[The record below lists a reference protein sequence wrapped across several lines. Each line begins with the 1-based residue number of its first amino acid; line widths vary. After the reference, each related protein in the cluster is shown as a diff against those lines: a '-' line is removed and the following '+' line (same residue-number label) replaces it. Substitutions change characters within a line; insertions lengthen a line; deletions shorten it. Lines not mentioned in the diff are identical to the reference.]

1 MDISYIIDKFPLL
14 LTGLKLT
21 LWISI
26 TCISLSLV
34 IGIAGGVIRA
44 LNIPIFSQIINII
57 VEFIRNT
64 PLLVHLFFIYF
75 GLPSI
80 GVTLSPVVTGCI
92 ALSLWGG
99 VYAIE
104 NFRGGIAAV
113 QPSLIEAA
121 SSLGMS
127 KWQKIRHV
135 IVPLGFRISFPS
147 FSNTAISVLKNSS
160 FLTGIGVAELT
171 YVAMDR
177 ISTDFKTYE
186 MFISIAIIYLIL
198 VWITTSIFGIIERK
212 LDFNRRPESKGG
224 LRKIGHSISKLTTPS
239 KRAS

>member
-1 MDISYIIDKFPLL
+1 MDISYIIDKLPLL

-21 LWISI
+21 FLISI
-26 TCISLSLV
+26 TCISFSLI
-34 IGIAGGVIRA
+34 IGLTGGVIRA
-44 LNIPIFSQIINII
+44 LHIPIFSQVINII

-80 GVTLSPVVTGCI
+80 GVTLSPVLTGCI
-92 ALSLWGG
+92 ALSIWGG

-113 QPSLIEAA
+113 QSSLIEAA
-121 SSLGMS
+121 SSLGLS
-127 KWQKIRHV
+127 KWQTIRYV

-186 MFISIAIIYLIL
+186 MFISIAVIYLIL
-198 VWITTSIFGIIERK
+198 VWITTMIFGFIEKK
-212 LDFNRRPESKGG
+212 LDYHRKAERKGG
-224 LRKIGHSISKLTTPS
+224 LKKFGYSISKLTATH
-239 KRAS
+239 KRVS

>member
-127 KWQKIRHV
+127 KWQTIRHV